1 MVPSV
6 PSGHPRSGADAA
18 APLDRRE
25 SRVPDSD
32 VAAAFAVD
40 PASPVPPFEQVRA
53 RIAAAIRGGELAAGG
68 RLPAVRRLADDLGL
82 AVNTVARTY
91 KELEAEGLV
100 ETRGRNGTVV
110 SWSPD
115 ADAAALEQAAAAFAS
130 LARSVGVAPQ
140 EARRLI
146 DRALGLPA

>member
-1 MVPSV
+1 MPGIRPMSE
-6 PSGHPRSGADAA
+6 PI
-18 APLDRRE
+18 L
-25 SRVPDSD
+25 
-32 VAAAFAVD
+32 VD

-53 RIAAAIRGGELAAGG
+53 QLAASIRGGELAAGE
-68 RLPAVRRLADDLGL
+68 RLPTVRRLADDLGL
-82 AVNTVARTY
+82 AANTVARTY

-115 ADAAALEQAAAAFAS
+115 VDTASLEQAAAAFAS
-130 LARSVGVAPQ
+130 RARSLGVAPE

-146 DRALGLPA
+146 DRALGLQG

>member
-1 MVPSV
+1 MIV
-6 PSGHPRSGADAA
+6 
-18 APLDRRE
+18 
-25 SRVPDSD
+25 
-32 VAAAFAVD
+32 VD
-40 PASPVPPFEQVRA
+40 PASPTPPFEQVRA
-53 RIAAAIRGGELAAGG
+53 QLAESIRSGELAAGE
-68 RLPAVRRLADDLGL
+68 RLPTVRRLADDLGL

-115 ADAAALEQAAAAFAS
+115 LDTAALEQAAAAFAS
-130 LARSVGVAPQ
+130 RARHLGVPPQ

-146 DRALGLPA
+146 DRALGLGT